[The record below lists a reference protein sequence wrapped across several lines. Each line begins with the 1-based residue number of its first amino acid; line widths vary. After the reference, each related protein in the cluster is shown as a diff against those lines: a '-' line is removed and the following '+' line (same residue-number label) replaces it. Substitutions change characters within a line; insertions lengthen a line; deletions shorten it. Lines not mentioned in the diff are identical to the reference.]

1 MIKKPSAPI
10 VVSQIISEEDL
21 NRMRGNAQS
30 DLKKEMAV
38 KAQVKQTEIDRDEIA
53 ARRTQRLK
61 EGDELRKSKMKA
73 TSQETLNK

>member
-30 DLKKEMAV
+30 DLKKEAAV
-38 KAQVKQTEIDRDEIA
+38 RTQVKQTEIDRDEIA

>member
-30 DLKKEMAV
+30 DLKKEMV
-38 KAQVKQTEIDRDEIA
+38 GKAQVKQAEVDREEIA
-53 ARRTQRLK
+53 ARRAQKLK
-61 EGDELRKSKMKA
+61 EGDELRKSRMKA